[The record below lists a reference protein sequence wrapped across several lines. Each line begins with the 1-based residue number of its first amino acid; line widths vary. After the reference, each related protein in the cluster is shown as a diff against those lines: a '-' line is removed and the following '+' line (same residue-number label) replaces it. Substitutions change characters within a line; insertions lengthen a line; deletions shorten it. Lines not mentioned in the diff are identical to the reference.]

1 MMLGDIQ
8 WVKDYIWKLSYD
20 YFINSYRTVSLFVCL
35 FLCVFESYDD
45 PAVNQARRSA
55 FGGSLRADLVRC
67 AHPGTQYVPQRAE
80 SQSSRLR
87 RKLIFPPI
95 VPHCPAHHTWYILLP
110 LPCCCCRRKLDRMK
124 LCPPNQPSILK
135 VARKLGRIEKLKII
149 RLKL

>member
-1 MMLGDIQ
+1 MTT
-8 WVKDYIWKLSYD
+8 LSTSS
-20 YFINSYRTVSLFVCL
+20 ISYRTASLFVFL

-95 VPHCPAHHTWYILLP
+95 VPHCPAHHT
-110 LPCCCCRRKLDRMK
+110 
-124 LCPPNQPSILK
+124 
-135 VARKLGRIEKLKII
+135 
-149 RLKL
+149 